1 MTKQLAPLPPFD
13 AQDQK
18 LWNSLTEEQRAN
30 FEADRRELLDYYVDE
45 WSEDLPDEARIPIE
59 QKMTLATVVGM
70 MEAGA

>member
-13 AQDQK
+13 AQDQE

-30 FEADRRELLDYYVDE
+30 FEADRRELLDYYIDE
-45 WSEDLPDEARIPIE
+45 WSEDLPDETRIPIE